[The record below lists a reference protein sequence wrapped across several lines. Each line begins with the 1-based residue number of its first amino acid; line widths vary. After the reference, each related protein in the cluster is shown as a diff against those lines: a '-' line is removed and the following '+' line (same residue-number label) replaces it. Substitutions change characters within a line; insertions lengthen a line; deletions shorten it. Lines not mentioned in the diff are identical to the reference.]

1 MKDKVL
7 KDIIEYTAKRL
18 TDAYGYCGVA
28 ENEEMA
34 MLNSEDRKGNDIK
47 ITIKLTPEQTT

>member
-47 ITIKLTPEQTT
+47 ITIKLTPE